1 MFAQATMIRVP
12 VGTMAQMRRLIDQ
25 DYLPQLRQRDGYV
38 SAQFLEQ
45 VDDPEAALL
54 IVNWD
59 SQRAVEAFHQTG
71 SLQATVNAL
80 SLHLPGVR
88 VQRTSY
94 SVTVVSEKTGALA
107 KA

>member
-1 MFAQATMIRVP
+1 MFAQATTIRVP
-12 VGTMAQMRRLIDQ
+12 VGAMAQMRRVIDQ
-25 DYLPQLRQRDGYV
+25 DYLPQLRQRDGFV

-54 IVNWD
+54 IVVWD
-59 SQRAVEAFHQTG
+59 SQRAVEAFHKTG
-71 SLQATVNAL
+71 SLQAAVNAL
-80 SLHLPGVR
+80 SVQMPGVR

-94 SVTVVSEKTGALA
+94 AVTVVSERTSALV